1 MKHWDSLLE
10 LSIKKKDL
18 IDKVLGPL
26 TNYFDIGAIGYFK
39 ITRKGNFSYLTN
51 RPDVMRDYVSKGL
64 IAKDP
69 FYRHPNFY
77 QNQLIVFNQS
87 ISQDSFDPEI
97 SEYLRE
103 DAGYKGGFYHLE
115 ITSEGLEGYEFGFH
129 MDSVRVHHFLQD
141 RKLMDAYF
149 LFFKKETKDLRSL
162 IERESVSL
170 IHEIGNAFFTPPEV
184 IRNLE
189 ENQKKGFLKAIG
201 QWQDEFVEIH
211 LSPRELDLIELYLQ
225 RKTAAETGKILHL
238 STRTVENYFET
249 IKEKMCCKHKSEI
262 YEKIKVIVSQGY
274 YNARLSRYF

>member
-1 MKHWDSLLE
+1 
-10 LSIKKKDL
+10 
-18 IDKVLGPL
+18 
-26 TNYFDIGAIGYFK
+26 
-39 ITRKGNFSYLTN
+39 
-51 RPDVMRDYVSKGL
+51 
-64 IAKDP
+64 
-69 FYRHPNFY
+69 
-77 QNQLIVFNQS
+77 
-87 ISQDSFDPEI
+87 
-97 SEYLRE
+97 
-103 DAGYKGGFYHLE
+103 
-115 ITSEGLEGYEFGFH
+115 LEGYEFGFH